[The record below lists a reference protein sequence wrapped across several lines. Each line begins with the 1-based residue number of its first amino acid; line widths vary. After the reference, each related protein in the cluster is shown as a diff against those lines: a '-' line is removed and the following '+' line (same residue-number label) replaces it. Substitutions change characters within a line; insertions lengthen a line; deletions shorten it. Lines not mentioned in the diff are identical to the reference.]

1 MEERTDARPESALIE
16 QQKKITMT
24 GVSAVDGFTSR
35 EIRIMFENG
44 RAVISGEDLKIVS
57 FSKSN
62 GNFSAVGRIAGI
74 RFFAK
79 HEKLTKRL
87 FG

>member
-16 QQKKITMT
+16 QQKEITMT

-35 EIRIMFENG
+35 EIRITLESG